1 MQTIVGKVR
10 FDAQTKIINSGLFDI
25 KFDYSKNLEYI
36 EMLQNTNF
44 IDVTEEQYQFIRS
57 KNDNGIEMCVVAGK
71 IQEYVI
77 PESIKLENAKQEKF
91 SEIDKFKKAILYA
104 PLEYKNF
111 ILSAT
116 EKAQNNIVGALVSS
130 FDKKQ
135 WIDIRGNDIELGR
148 SEFEEIRDII
158 EKRSYLCYRAEA
170 DLINK
175 ISTAKDIAELNNIDI
190 EAEFAKIDKII
201 NIE

>member
-1 MQTIVGKVR
+1 MS
-10 FDAQTKIINSGLFDI
+10 KI
-25 KFDYSKNLEYI
+25 Y
-36 EMLQNTNF
+36 LQNPEKTQIQVFENENQIGFSF
-44 IDVTEEQYQFIRS
+44 ISWVNLTEGEIVKY
-57 KNDNGIEMCVVAGK
+57 ELGK
-71 IQEYVI
+71 E
-77 PESIKLENAKQEKF
+77 KQEKLC
-91 SEIDKFKKAILYA
+91 EVDKFKKATLYA

-111 ILSAT
+111 ILLAT

-135 WIDIRGNDIELGR
+135 WIDIRGNDIELSR

-175 ISTAKDIAELNNIDI
+175 ISIAKDI
-190 EAEFAKIDKII
+190 AEFAKIDIEKEFAKINKII
-201 NIE
+201 LVA